1 MISHKYVWLCLLVAG
16 VLVAM
21 PCHARKKT
29 KKKTLAVAS
38 APVSMLSKNDQKRYD
53 YFYLQAICMQ
63 EKEDYAAAYDLL
75 LHCLEINP
83 DAAEAYF
90 TLSNYDAALEQDS
103 LMLAHMRRAVALNPD
118 NDSYA
123 ERLGQTYLKL
133 QDYEQAVSLYESLSE
148 AHPSRTDV
156 LHILGRLYQQQKNY
170 PMVIETLNRL
180 ENIEGASEDISLA
193 KMQMY
198 ALQGKKKEEF
208 RELKQLAQKHPNDY
222 NYRVMTGNW
231 LLKNGK
237 PKEALAEYNAVL
249 KKEPDNYSAKESL
262 LDYYKSQGMDSLAK
276 VKTEELLVSSKTP
289 SETKRHLISQLIR
302 ENEQQG
308 GDSTM
313 VLDLFDRILVQPQED
328 AEMAS
333 WRAVYIKLKK
343 MPEDVQMEAWERV
356 LAIDPSDKPSRLET
370 LQLAIHQQDFAR
382 SAEICQRGADYNP
395 DEMIFYYYLG
405 LSHFQMNHLD
415 EALEAFRRGV
425 SQINSESN
433 PDIVSDFY
441 AVMGDILHSKDLDQ
455 EAFAAYDSCLHWK
468 ADNIGCL
475 NNYAYYLSLGDKDL
489 SRAEKMSYRTIKAE
503 PANSTYLD
511 TYAWILFRQGRYE
524 ESKIYIDQAL
534 RNDSTLSAVIIEHA
548 GDIYAMCGDIEK
560 AIEYWQKAI
569 DQGGD
574 SMLLSRKIKLR
585 KYVE

>member
-1 MISHKYVWLCLLVAG
+1 MTLHRYVLMFLTVAASLLAA
-16 VLVAM
+16 L
-21 PCHARKKT
+21 PCHARKKPV
-29 KKKTLAVAS
+29 KKPVAAAVTVT
-38 APVSMLSKNDQKRYD
+38 PLSDNDQKRYD

-83 DAAEAYF
+83 DAAEAFF
-90 TLSNYDAALEQDS
+90 TLSNYDAALGQDS
-103 LMLAHMRRAVALNPD
+103 LMLAHMRRAVALDPE
-118 NDSYA
+118 NDAYA

-133 QDYEQAVSLYESLSE
+133 QDYEQAVGLYESLAE
-148 AHPSRTDV
+148 AHPSRSDV

-170 PMVIETLNRL
+170 PKVIETLNRL
-180 ENIEGASEDISLA
+180 EIIEGSSEDISLA

-198 ALQGKKKEEF
+198 SLQGRKKEEF
-208 RELKQLAQKHPNDY
+208 RELRQLAQKHPSDY
-222 NYRVMTGNW
+222 NYRVMMGNW

-249 KKEPDNYSAKESL
+249 KKEPDNYAAMESL
-262 LDYYKSQGMDSLAK
+262 LDYYKSQQQDSLAR
-276 VKTEELLVSSKTP
+276 VKTEELLVSTKTP
-289 SETKRHLISQLIR
+289 SETKRRLISQVVM

-308 GDSTM
+308 GDSVK
-313 VLDLFDRILVQPQED
+313 VLNLFDKILSQPQED

-333 WRAVYIKLKK
+333 WRAVYMKLKK
-343 MPEDVQMEAWERV
+343 MPVDAQMEAWERV
-356 LAIDPSDKPSRLET
+356 LAIDPADKASRLET
-370 LQLAIHQQDFAR
+370 LQLAIRQQDFAR

-395 DEMIFYYYLG
+395 DEMVFYYYLG
-405 LSHFQMNHLD
+405 LSHFQMDHLD

-441 AVMGDILHSKDLDQ
+441 AIMGDILHTKHLDA
-455 EAFAAYDSCLHWK
+455 EAFAAYDSCLQWK

-475 NNYAYYLSLGDKDL
+475 NNYAYYLSLGDTDL

-524 ESKIYIDQAL
+524 EARIYIDQAL
-534 RNDSTLSAVIIEHA
+534 RNDSTHSAVLIEHA
-548 GDIYAMCGDIEK
+548 GDIYAMCGETER
-560 AIEYWQKAI
+560 AVEYWQQALEK
-569 DQGGD
+569 GEG
-574 SMLLSRKIKLR
+574 SLLLQRKIKLR